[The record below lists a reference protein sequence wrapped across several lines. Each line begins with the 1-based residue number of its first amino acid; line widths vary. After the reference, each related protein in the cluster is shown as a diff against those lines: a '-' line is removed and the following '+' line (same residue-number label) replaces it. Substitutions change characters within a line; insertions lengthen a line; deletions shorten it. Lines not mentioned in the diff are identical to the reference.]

1 MMTRGMFEKYP
12 RLRCAVLEAGS
23 NWISAWLERLDHKF
37 ERGGLPSPLRM
48 PPSDYFRRQC
58 VISADPDES
67 LTGPVL
73 EHLGEDFMIWASDYP
88 HVDASFGVVD
98 EIRSKLAGLPESA
111 QRKVLGENA
120 LRFYRLSA

>member
-1 MMTRGMFEKYP
+1 M
-12 RLRCAVLEAGS
+12 
-23 NWISAWLERLDHKF
+23 
-37 ERGGLPSPLRM
+37 PSPLRM
-48 PPSDYFRRQC
+48 RPSDYFRRQC
-58 VISADPDES
+58 VISAEPDES

-73 EHLGEDFMIWASDYP
+73 EHLGEDFMVWASDYP

-120 LRFYRLSA
+120 LRFYGLSA